1 MKRRE
6 FLNAALAG
14 MAAMTL
20 VPVLPATKAVPFEEV
35 FQPAGDWAE
44 VHPDGKTVTTLD
56 GIFKRAYAGK
66 VQACYPTPLT
76 LMAEPGE
83 IHEFR
88 VKLLHENGFTNAT

>member
-20 VPVLPATKAVPFEEV
+20 VPIPTKAVPFKEV
-35 FQPAGDWAE
+35 FPEVGDWAE